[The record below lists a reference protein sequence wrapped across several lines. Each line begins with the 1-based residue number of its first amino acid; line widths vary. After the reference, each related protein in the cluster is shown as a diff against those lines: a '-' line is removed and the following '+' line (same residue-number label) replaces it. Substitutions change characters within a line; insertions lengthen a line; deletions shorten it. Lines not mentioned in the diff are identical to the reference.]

1 MSFFFFCPHHFC
13 QTITRING
21 RQENEETVYES
32 GGTEDSNKR
41 QQSWSVLIQQQWFR
55 FSNSMARRTYPCWR
69 LLFDL
74 VSDYSLLLDYQL
86 IQTGLF
92 VGLSGLHQ
100 YPSTVLSYT
109 SMLLSVCSYIFQ
121 HVGQWIVYFFVHIW
135 FHSDHDDKCWP
146 LSTSSA
152 ASALTSHPQ
161 RGPWTPALSPQ
172 PTVIPLGK
180 LLDPILSHGKPV
192 PLDMFLLVLATQLS
206 FSPYSES

>member
-55 FSNSMARRTYPCWR
+55 FSNSMDRRTYPCWR

-86 IQTGLF
+86 LQTGLF

-121 HVGQWIVYFFVHIW
+121 HVGQWIVY
-135 FHSDHDDKCWP
+135 
-146 LSTSSA
+146 
-152 ASALTSHPQ
+152 HPQ
-161 RGPWTPALSPQ
+161 RGPWTPAPSPQ
-172 PTVIPLGK
+172 PTAIPLGK
-180 LLDPILSHGKPV
+180 LLDPILSHSTCFCSSS
-192 PLDMFLLVLATQLS
+192 PLSCLFHLILSLKKGSPKEKRKQL
-206 FSPYSES
+206 